1 MPLPGG
7 RRTVDRLTSHA
18 EPQVSRDYA
27 GSSSHHLNRTT
38 RPRKDGRIVATAMRC
53 GLRRRNVGGRM
64 VADHPEPRTRT
75 RAPGKWSKSTGTQ
88 GVLLA
93 AALAVFT
100 ERGYTD
106 ASIAEI
112 VERADSSVGSLYH
125 HFSGKSELYLTLWDT
140 WRSRQVERVAASIEA
155 ARAVGEDRGLAL
167 FLAGTRSFLE
177 GSWTDREVGSLFF
190 DKDGPPG
197 FEASRR
203 ASLQEWLREEDSL
216 LLSTADDAIG
226 RVTIAVL
233 TTVLGEANREVLA
246 SDNYR
251 DVEQIIDTAAD
262 MIASL
267 APAPALT

>member
-1 MPLPGG
+1 M
-7 RRTVDRLTSHA
+7 
-18 EPQVSRDYA
+18 
-27 GSSSHHLNRTT
+27 
-38 RPRKDGRIVATAMRC
+38 
-53 GLRRRNVGGRM
+53 
-64 VADHPEPRTRT
+64 
-75 RAPGKWSKSTGTQ
+75 
-88 GVLLA
+88 
-93 AALAVFT
+93 
-100 ERGYTD
+100 
-106 ASIAEI
+106 
-112 VERADSSVGSLYH
+112 
-125 HFSGKSELYLTLWDT
+125 
-140 WRSRQVERVAASIEA
+140 
-155 ARAVGEDRGLAL
+155 AL